1 MGQYETI
8 DIGMRNAI
16 HDFETIGVCLIRK
29 VLPEAHL
36 LPLRSAIDAC
46 ITDGPGKRIFSL
58 PRFGNGPDLLFRLSD
73 LAVGLSGRPAKMVR
87 ILAFD
92 KTPETNWG
100 VPWHQDRTISVKQ
113 RVEVDGFGPWSVKAG
128 MPHVAPPQTL
138 LESMFSLRLHLD
150 DCGPD
155 NGPLKIIP
163 GSHRLGRLSVREVL
177 DLGARHEPMSCLA
190 GAGDVLAMRALT
202 VHASDPANVPA
213 HRRVLHLD
221 FSTTA
226 LPSPLEWAID

>member
-1 MGQYETI
+1 MCS
-8 DIGMRNAI
+8 AI
-16 HDFETIGVCLIRK
+16 QDFETVGVCLICK

-36 LPLRSAIDAC
+36 PPLRSAIDAC
-46 ITDGPGKRIFSL
+46 VTDGPGKRVFSL
-58 PRFGNGPDLLFRLSD
+58 PNSGHGLDLLSRLSD
-73 LAVGLSGRPAKMVR
+73 LAADLSGRQARMVR

-113 RVEVDGFGPWSVKAG
+113 RVEMDGFGPWSVKAG
-128 MPHVAPPQTL
+128 VPHVAPPQTL

-150 DCGPD
+150 DSGPD
-155 NGPLKIIP
+155 NGPLKVIP
-163 GSHRLGRLSVREVL
+163 GSHRLGRLPVRQVL
-177 DLGARHEPMSCLA
+177 DLGAREEPMSCLA
-190 GAGDVLAMRALT
+190 RAGDVLAMKALT
-202 VHASDPANVPA
+202 VHASDPARVPT